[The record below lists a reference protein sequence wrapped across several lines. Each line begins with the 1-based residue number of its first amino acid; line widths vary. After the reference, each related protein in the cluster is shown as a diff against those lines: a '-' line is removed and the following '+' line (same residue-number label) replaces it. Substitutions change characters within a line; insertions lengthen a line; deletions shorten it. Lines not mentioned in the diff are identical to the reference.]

1 MSIACFYEITNGHE
15 IINST
20 KIIVSLRYDSKLIKS
35 LDMRNYDD
43 KIVIEP
49 AELDYVNSK
58 AKVVIVGITPGNSQM
73 SGSRDRLSLREIKR
87 KYAFAGSMRPNL
99 INMLDHIGINKLIGI
114 KSCRSLW
121 EQDFDEVDMT
131 SLLKDAV
138 YEIKSNGKKT
148 MFNDLSKIA
157 KSMKLQ
163 KLLENGFLKNSKIYE
178 REVLYI
184 GCGPGV
190 YEVLKMLQKEG
201 KIKGPI
207 VGIAHPSGANAG
219 RVKSYLGIKEPIDPS
234 YQWCADKAEE
244 AKRIINQLSI

>member
-1 MSIACFYEITNGHE
+1 
-15 IINST
+15 
-20 KIIVSLRYDSKLIKS
+20 
-35 LDMRNYDD
+35 MRNYDD
-43 KIVIEP
+43 NIVIEP

-138 YEIKSNGKKT
+138 YEIKSNGKKI

-157 KSMKLQ
+157 
-163 KLLENGFLKNSKIYE
+163 
-178 REVLYI
+178 
-184 GCGPGV
+184 
-190 YEVLKMLQKEG
+190 
-201 KIKGPI
+201 
-207 VGIAHPSGANAG
+207 
-219 RVKSYLGIKEPIDPS
+219 
-234 YQWCADKAEE
+234 
-244 AKRIINQLSI
+244 